1 MHQQDAIM
9 EYSLKKSKWYV
20 IQIANPQND
29 NFYSLSRSLPQPI
42 PIGQLFISL
51 EWFTV
56 PT

>member
-1 MHQQDAIM
+1 MHQQDVIM

-42 PIGQLFISL
+42 PIGQ
-51 EWFTV
+51 
-56 PT
+56 